1 MGNVTKFS
9 FWSLFVLFFFQN
21 GLFALEVGDL
31 ETKAAVLLSVEPEDP
46 KCFASGKYDLTCFWD
61 EKGFPEEYTFTYTYH
76 GNDKPLECP
85 VTSHPVEGNMTRYI
99 CRPSTVMHFVP
110 LDLHVYRAGRQ
121 IYFRNISVN
130 QVVLLDPPANLT
142 MMLTGKPC
150 QLKLSWLPPPLK
162 YMDDSMMYEVS
173 YFTTGSQMGK
183 VESCIFSKHIT
194 LRGLQPGIRYE
205 ARVRVKLDGLSYDGY
220 WSAWTPTVSMETPP
234 SDTDPLILSLCLIIS
249 IIIMLLSVS
258 VLLSRGRFLLKK
270 IWPLIPSP
278 ENKFP
283 GLFTL
288 YAGDFQAWLVHS
300 SGGLGWRPEIF
311 YLEELPAL
319 LEVLSEASLGP
330 AIPARILPPRA
341 LYAAG
346 AEGEDELE
354 EVRKTHAD
362 LLDSRKEEPQEPCLL
377 DQLSPLP
384 QDPLSPLERTPLES
398 KDAYVTLN
406 PGPQHDSS
414 QFPLDDVS
422 EESLPLQV
430 LFASPE
436 TPGSHSDLG
445 SLRQTSG
452 SGRLSSQSSFESS
465 HSSWHPKSTG
475 YAYLTIADS
484 GIYMDYSPMSLGR
497 TGIAGMGSIY
507 TNEYENEI
515 HPQRVPQTAQH
526 IHSEC

>member
-1 MGNVTKFS
+1 MPIQR
-9 FWSLFVLFFFQN
+9 SLCVAYNL
-21 GLFALEVGDL
+21 
-31 ETKAAVLLSVEPEDP
+31 
-46 KCFASGKYDLTCFWD
+46 ASGMRH
-61 EKGFPEEYTFTYTYH
+61 GFESSLMASPMMAT
-76 GNDKPLECP
+76 GVPG
-85 VTSHPVEGNMTRYI
+85 HP
-99 CRPSTVMHFVP
+99 
-110 LDLHVYRAGRQ
+110 
-121 IYFRNISVN
+121 
-130 QVVLLDPPANLT
+130 
-142 MMLTGKPC
+142 
-150 QLKLSWLPPPLK
+150 
-162 YMDDSMMYEVS
+162 
-173 YFTTGSQMGK
+173 
-183 VESCIFSKHIT
+183 
-194 LRGLQPGIRYE
+194 
-205 ARVRVKLDGLSYDGY
+205 
-220 WSAWTPTVSMETPP
+220 VSMETPP

-484 GIYMDYSPMSLGR
+484 VIVEASKSDREPCWLHDKPICDTNRR
-497 TGIAGMGSIY
+497 TWEKEGS
-507 TNEYENEI
+507 EI
-515 HPQRVPQTAQH
+515 TVD
-526 IHSEC
+526 

>member
-1 MGNVTKFS
+1 MGKVTKFS
-9 FWSLFVLFFFQN
+9 FWSLFVLFVFQN

-85 VTSHPVEGNMTRYI
+85 VTSHPVEGNKTRYI

-173 YFTTGSQMGK
+173 YFTAGSQMGK
-183 VESCIFSKHIT
+183 REVVNANTEIT

-319 LEVLSEASLGP
+319 LE
-330 AIPARILPPRA
+330 
-341 LYAAG
+341 
-346 AEGEDELE
+346 
-354 EVRKTHAD
+354 
-362 LLDSRKEEPQEPCLL
+362 
-377 DQLSPLP
+377 
-384 QDPLSPLERTPLES
+384 DPLSPLERTPLES